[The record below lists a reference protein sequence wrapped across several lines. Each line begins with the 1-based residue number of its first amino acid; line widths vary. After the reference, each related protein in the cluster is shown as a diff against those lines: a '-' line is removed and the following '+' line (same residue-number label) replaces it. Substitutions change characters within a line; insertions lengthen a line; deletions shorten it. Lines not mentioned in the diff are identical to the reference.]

1 MKPLNGNSN
10 DNKEFREIIRAF
22 AKNLQDV
29 EGVETFVADSALYSK
44 ETVEL
49 MHENNV
55 KFVTRVP
62 VSVARVGELIE
73 LGTSGKKELCNLGD
87 GYEYFEDKMDLA
99 GINLRVIAIRSQ
111 KGATRSEKTLKRK
124 LLRESLSQVKSYKKL
139 RKQEFACEED
149 SPLANIPLRLA
160 YSKDKAVNAF
170 AIPGNC
176 IVVTQGLYDAA
187 NSENEIAMVL
197 SHELGHFHHRDHMK
211 AYAQGMIY
219 LLFSVALFQND
230 DFLNYVRGVL
240 SGITNTYSRGK
251 ESQADRFALELMQR
265 AYLGNSAGI
274 LDFFRK
280 RSEVEGVLLK
290 KLAFFSTHPSSE
302 KRLRQLSKMIQELN
316 MSDQGV
322 TRLGILHKTEK
333 PVVALPDG

>member
-1 MKPLNGNSN
+1 MLKNDRSAKLDLIHSSVNVGKSN
-10 DNKEFREIIRAF
+10 LLLAF
-22 AKNLQDV
+22 FQLAGGLLVAILVFVLLLIATSHLLIQALPDSWDRKLQASLSNL
-29 EGVETFVADSALYSK
+29 
-44 ETVEL
+44 
-49 MHENNV
+49 
-55 KFVTRVP
+55 
-62 VSVARVGELIE
+62 ELIPIE
-73 LGTSGKKELCNLGD
+73 PGD
-87 GYEYFEDKMDLA
+87 PKVQAYLQSILDK
-99 GINLRVIAIRSQ
+99 
-111 KGATRSEKTLKRK
+111 
-124 LLRESLSQVKSYKKL
+124 VKI
-139 RKQEFACEED
+139 

-170 AIPGNC
+170 AIPGNW

-322 TRLGILHKTEK
+322 TKLGILHKTEK
-333 PVVALPDG
+333 PVVALPDQILNKE